1 MTPTRFRWFIVFLLF
16 AITIVN
22 YIDRAAISYA
32 IPLIQRELGFSPAE
46 SGAILGAFGLGYAI
60 TTLLGGFAVDR
71 WGARIVLTVAAVLWS
86 LSIGMTSLA
95 TGVAMLYAARV
106 LLGVSEGPNF
116 PALTGAVTHWLS
128 PHERATALANALL
141 AVPLAL
147 AVGGPIVTHLLT
159 WLDWRLTFGV
169 LFVLSAAWVPLWYF
183 LFRDSPSESRFV
195 NRAELDHI
203 QHHHDAVAKAPARR
217 PEDPGPGMDVI
228 AALLSNRT
236 LLANTW
242 AFFVFGYFLFFFMT
256 WLPSY
261 LERKYGLHLDAVGLF
276 TVLPWLAAAVM
287 LWLFGRWS
295 DHLLATTGRLR
306 IARSYLIAGT
316 QFVAAIAIVPVA
328 MTDNLTVAIA
338 GITVAVAA
346 SMGANAAYYAVNVDI
361 VPERAATALGIM
373 DFAFA
378 IAGFLAPAITG
389 WVLNIRG
396 SFTDGFLLMAVLALS
411 SVVVVLP
418 STIPTTTPPAHM
430 TEIKDGTTIGAAFAA
445 TVATPQ
451 RQAFFRRAGSRGT
464 RLSGSRLRDF
474 LRRGGRQVEALAA
487 IYRAAGYGLGHRV
500 ATLLENRPDYVLH
513 KLALNSIGVCC
524 VPDKP
529 RLSDGR
535 DRLSPGAQRAG
546 AGDRAWPRADNI

>member
-16 AITIVN
+16 SVTIVN

-32 IPLIQRELGFSPAE
+32 IPVIQRELGFSATE
-46 SGAILGAFGLGYAI
+46 SGAILGAFGLGYAL

-71 WGARIVLTVAAVLWS
+71 WGARLVLTVAAVLWS
-86 LSIGMTSLA
+86 LSIGMTALA
-95 TGVAMLYAARV
+95 AGVATLYAARV

-128 PHERATALANALL
+128 PHERATALGNALL

-147 AVGGPIVTHLLT
+147 AVGGPVVTQLLA
-159 WLDWRLTFGV
+159 WLDWRLTFAV
-169 LFVLSAAWVPLWYF
+169 LFALSAAWVPLWWLF
-183 LFRDSPSESRFV
+183 FRDHPAESRFV
-195 NRAELDHI
+195 NQAELDHI
-203 QHHHDAVAKAPARR
+203 QSHHEAVTRR
-217 PEDPGPGMDVI
+217 PRAVVRTWPGMGVV
-228 AALLSNRT
+228 AALLTNRT

-242 AFFVFGYFLFFFMT
+242 AFFGFGYFLFFFMT

-261 LERKYGLHLDAVGLF
+261 LERKYGLNLGAVGLF
-276 TVLPWLAAAVM
+276 TVLPWLAAAFT

-295 DHLLATTGRLR
+295 DALLASTGRLR

-316 QFVAAIAIVPVA
+316 QFVAAIAVIPVA

-378 IAGFLAPAITG
+378 LAGFLAPAITG

-396 SFTDGFLLMAVLALS
+396 SFTDGFLLMAGLALS
-411 SVVVVLP
+411 SVVVVLLF
-418 STIPTTTPPAHM
+418 H
-430 TEIKDGTTIGAAFAA
+430 
-445 TVATPQ
+445 
-451 RQAFFRRAGSRGT
+451 
-464 RLSGSRLRDF
+464 
-474 LRRGGRQVEALAA
+474 
-487 IYRAAGYGLGHRV
+487 H
-500 ATLLENRPDYVLH
+500 
-513 KLALNSIGVCC
+513 
-524 VPDKP
+524 PDK
-529 RLSDGR
+529 D
-535 DRLSPGAQRAG
+535 AG
-546 AGDRAWPRADNI
+546 HA